1 MHPMTSPRE
10 RSLHPAAHGLDD
22 AAIARL
28 VERFYARV
36 RADAELGPIFEA
48 AVDDWPEHL
57 ERLTDFWSSVALASG
72 RYKGNPFG
80 AHLPLPIREEHFE
93 IWLGLWRRTTA
104 EELAP
109 EHAALFQEKAERIAQ
124 SLTAG
129 LFFRP

>member
-1 MHPMTSPRE
+1 MQTPRE
-10 RSLHPAAHGLDD
+10 RTLHPAARGLTEADV
-22 AAIARL
+22 ARL
-28 VERFYARV
+28 VDRFYARV
-36 RADAELGPIFEA
+36 RADEALGPIFEA

-57 ERLTDFWSSVALASG
+57 ERLTDFWCSVMLAAG

-80 AHLPLPIREEHFE
+80 AHRGLPIREAHFE
-93 IWLGLWRRTTA
+93 TWLGLWRRTTG

-129 LFFRP
+129 LFFRPS